1 MIFADN
7 PHDREIEKM
16 MQKTPHFRPRGH
28 GVFVSEK
35 SEYNA
40 ERCGCKECAD
50 RKKKKRVSGEK
61 TPCVEQRIH
70 EGQIPQPRVL
80 METFT
85 AVTNPEFI
93 IRINGYIKECERK
106 PMQFRNE
113 KHRSVFENAIKGM
126 NTNNKIKMCA
136 LYLLTADGC
145 LWGAAKRHI
154 GKDEIHFFRIRLGKS
169 TPTA

>member
-40 ERCGCKECAD
+40 ERCGCKECAG
-50 RKKKKRVSGEK
+50 RKKKRRVSGEK

-113 KHRSVFENAIKGM
+113 KHRSVFERHQRYEHQQQNQDVRPLPFNRRRM
-126 NTNNKIKMCA
+126 PV
-136 LYLLTADGC
+136 GC
-145 LWGAAKRHI
+145 
-154 GKDEIHFFRIRLGKS
+154 S
-169 TPTA
+169 